1 MGARVSSSSSEDV
14 FPEDS
19 NSNALSLVY
28 DSEGDSQT
36 VHQTNM
42 IFNLT

>member
-19 NSNALSLVY
+19 DSNALSLAY
-28 DSEGDSQT
+28 DSDGDNPEFLGESRPRP
-36 VHQTNM
+36 
-42 IFNLT
+42 